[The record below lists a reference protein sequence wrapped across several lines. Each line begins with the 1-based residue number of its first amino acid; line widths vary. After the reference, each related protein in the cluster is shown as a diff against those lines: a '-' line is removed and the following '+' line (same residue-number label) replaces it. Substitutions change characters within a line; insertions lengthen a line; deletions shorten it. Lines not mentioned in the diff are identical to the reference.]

1 MNLSEEERDRYVK
14 GAESKEVPHVKQVSG
29 IELEIVF

>member
-14 GAESKEVPHVKQVSG
+14 GAESKEVPHVKQVSCVK
-29 IELEIVF
+29 LEIFF